1 MDFHF
6 HIPLMSWQ
14 HLLWLIGGALIGA
27 VITLVVF
34 HFVKHRMENGVI
46 KIQENHIKDL
56 DKAVAE
62 LRKKRDELMDRLE
75 KQTRLH

>member
-1 MDFHF
+1 M
-6 HIPLMSWQ
+6 
-14 HLLWLIGGALIGA
+14 IGA

-62 LRKKRDELMDRLE
+62 LRNKRDELMDRLE

>member
-1 MDFHF
+1 
-6 HIPLMSWQ
+6 MSWQ

-34 HFVKHRMENGVI
+34 HFVKHRMENRSI
-46 KIQENHIKDL
+46 EIQASHIKDL
-56 DKAVAE
+56 ENTVAE

-75 KQTRLH
+75 K